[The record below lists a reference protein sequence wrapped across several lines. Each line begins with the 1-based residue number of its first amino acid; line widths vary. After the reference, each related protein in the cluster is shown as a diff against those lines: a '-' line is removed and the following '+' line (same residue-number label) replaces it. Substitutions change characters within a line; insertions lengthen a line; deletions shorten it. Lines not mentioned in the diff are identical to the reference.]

1 MSYFPDDLIYHIHI
15 FKEIKDSREYLF
27 NACKI
32 MRDTTA
38 QYREQNTELENLTYD
53 LAWEENEIRRDI
65 LTAEIRDVML
75 FLGEI
80 MALCEINIKIA
91 RTAFDTYLA
100 NKALVE

>member
-32 MRDTTA
+32 MRDTRSL
-38 QYREQNTELENLTYD
+38 YREQNTELENLRYD
-53 LAWEENEIRRDI
+53 LAWEENEINRDI
-65 LTAEIRDVML
+65 LTAEISDVML
-75 FLGEI
+75 FIREI
-80 MALCEINIKIA
+80 MELCEINIGIA
-91 RTAFDTYLA
+91 RTALYTYLA